1 MDIQKVRKAQQEAKE
16 FVERAEAVIQ
26 IAAVRCREFV
36 VGYDYPVET
45 GALRRQSMELTRALA
60 KMRRP

>member
-26 IAAVRCREFV
+26 IAVVRCREFV
-36 VGYDYPVET
+36 AGYDYPVET

>member
-1 MDIQKVRKAQQEAKE
+1 MDIQRVRKAQQEAKE

-26 IAAVRCREFV
+26 IAAVRRREFV
-36 VGYDYPVET
+36 AGYDHPVET

>member
-1 MDIQKVRKAQQEAKE
+1 MDFQKINEARKEAAE
-16 FVERAEAVIQ
+16 FIKRADAVIQ
-26 IAAVRCREFV
+26 I
-36 VGYDYPVET
+36 GMTQNIYDHPVET

>member
-1 MDIQKVRKAQQEAKE
+1 MDIQKICKAHQEAKE

-26 IAAVRCREFV
+26 IAAVRDGELEDVYCH
-36 VGYDYPVET
+36 PVET

-60 KMRRP
+60 EMRRP